1 MEFKCLEMHCK
12 FVEKILQSF
21 VRWEVGKQDIDD

>member
-12 FVEKILQSF
+12 VEKILQSF